1 MLLFVF
7 IIIAYLPKIAICLHF
22 LTEYGRVTRGDAF
35 MKNKFRGTLALVT
48 AVLIW
53 GSAFIAQSVGMEKIG
68 PFTFQT
74 FRNLLAILFLIPM
87 ASVLELGKCTMK
99 ESMEKWK
106 NPRLW
111 KAGILCGLALFC
123 AASFQQVGLQ
133 YTDAGKA
140 GFITAMYIV
149 VVPLLGFFVK
159 RKPPKTALAS
169 VVLAVAGLY
178 LLSAMGVSQINKGDI
193 LLMGCALGYAFQIMG
208 VELFGSE
215 LDGIRLNCVQ
225 VIVTFVLSAVFMFA
239 AETFRMADVFSSLGA
254 IAYAGILSTGIAFS
268 LQIIGQKDLEPT
280 PAAIIMSMESVVAVL
295 CGALVLKETM
305 TVWEICGCVLMFLA
319 VIISQL
325 PEKRKS

>member
-1 MLLFVF
+1 
-7 IIIAYLPKIAICLHF
+7 
-22 LTEYGRVTRGDAF
+22 
-35 MKNKFRGTLALVT
+35 MKNKLRGSACLVT

-74 FRNLLAILFLIPM
+74 FRNGLAILFLIPACM
-87 ASVLELGKCTMK
+87 LMDLKKCSFK
-99 ESMEKWK
+99 ESMAKWK
-106 NPRLW
+106 EPTLL
-111 KAGILCGLALFC
+111 KAGLVCGIALFC

-159 RKPPKTALAS
+159 RKPPKAALIS
-169 VVLAVAGLY
+169 VVLAVGGLY
-178 LLSAMGVSQINKGDI
+178 LLSAVGVSQVNKGDW
-193 LLMGCALGYAFQIMG
+193 LLMGCAICYAVQILCVDLLGM
-208 VELFGSE
+208 E
-215 LDGIRLNCVQ
+215 LDGFRLNCMQ
-225 VIVTFVLSAVFMFA
+225 VVVTFVLSAVV
-239 AETFRMADVFSSLGA
+239 TFFKEAFLMADVISSLPA

-280 PAAIIMSMESVVAVL
+280 AASVIMSMESVVAVI
-295 CGALVLKETM
+295 CGALILKETM
-305 TVWEICGCVLMFLA
+305 TVWEISGCVLMFIA

-325 PEKRKS
+325 PDKKHA